1 MPHDVSL
8 IATLAFGFGLA
19 LIFGFIAEKL
29 KAPALLGYLVAG
41 FLIGLATPGFVA
53 DTALTIRSCAARELS
68 HPSSA

>member
-29 KAPALLGYLVAG
+29 KAPALIGYLVAG
-41 FLIGLATPGFVA
+41 FLIGPSVSFPVK
-53 DTALTIRSCAARELS
+53 LTIKNRISC
-68 HPSSA
+68 